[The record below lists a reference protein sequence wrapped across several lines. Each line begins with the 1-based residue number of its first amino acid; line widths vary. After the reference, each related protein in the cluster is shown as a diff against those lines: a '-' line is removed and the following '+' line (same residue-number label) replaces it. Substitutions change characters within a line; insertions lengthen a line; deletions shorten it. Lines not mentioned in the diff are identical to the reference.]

1 MNNYECI
8 IIVSPAVGETASKD
22 SAAKYARVIVS
33 GGGEITK
40 MEDWGKRR
48 LAYEINKLHE
58 GFYTLY
64 NFRGDRA
71 VLGELD
77 RQLRLDETIL
87 RHLIVRD
94 VLAAGTEPAISIEG
108 IQGGEAINTE
118 EG

>member
-1 MNNYECI
+1 LNNYECI
-8 IIVSPAVGETASKD
+8 IIVSPEAGEPASKD
-22 SAAKYARVIVS
+22 SAAKYAGVIIS

-48 LAYEINKLHE
+48 LAYEINKLYE

-64 NFRGDRA
+64 NFRA
-71 VLGELD
+71 ESPVLGELD
-77 RQLRLDETIL
+77 RQLRLDETVL

-94 VLAAGTEPAISIEG
+94 TLATGTEARVTIEG
-108 IQGGEAINTE
+108 IQEGEALNKE